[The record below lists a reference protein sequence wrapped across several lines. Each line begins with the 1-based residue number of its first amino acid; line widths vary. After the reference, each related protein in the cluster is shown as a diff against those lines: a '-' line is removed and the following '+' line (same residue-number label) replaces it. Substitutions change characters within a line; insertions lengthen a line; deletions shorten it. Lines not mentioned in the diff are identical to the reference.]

1 MDTRI
6 IINGWNMS
14 QVSHKLF
21 GSSLDDQ
28 VFWGFFLFNLNMGCL
43 VFPVTEEVVQ
53 YLEIIKDTVVK
64 DKVVE

>member
-1 MDTRI
+1 MVYVQTR
-6 IINGWNMS
+6 S
-14 QVSHKLF
+14 QWHT
-21 GSSLDDQ
+21 
-28 VFWGFFLFNLNMGCL
+28 FFLFNLNMGCL